1 MKFRYSCFISYC
13 HGRKDLTKAFI
24 DQLKNS
30 LEDYLELYLDEE
42 VYIDEARLLPGYH
55 YDEALAKAICQS
67 ICMIVVY
74 TPRYE
79 RHSYCL
85 REYAAMERIERSRR
99 ELLGNRANTE
109 VGMII
114 PVIFRGAKEDLP
126 DRLQKDIH
134 YCDFSKFTTAS
145 PNINKNPEYVEQIE
159 KIARVIHEHH
169 MMFENLNEES
179 TDLCNSFALPS
190 EEDVEPWRRSSN
202 GAAPF
207 PGREVE
213 G

>member
-1 MKFRYSCFISYC
+1 MKFKYSCFISYC
-13 HGRKDLTKAFI
+13 HGRKDLTKTFI

-30 LEDYLELYLDEE
+30 LESYLEPYLDEE
-42 VYIDEARLLPGYH
+42 VYIDEDRLLPGYR
-55 YDEALAKAICQS
+55 YNDALAKAICQS
-67 ICMIVVY
+67 ICMVVVY

-85 REYAAMERIERSRR
+85 REYAAMERIEKRRR
-99 ELLGNRANTE
+99 ELLGNRANAE

-114 PVIFRGAKEDLP
+114 PIIFRGAKEGLP
-126 DRLQKDIH
+126 DRLKKFIH
-134 YCDFSKFTTAS
+134 YCDFSRFTTVS
-145 PNINKNPEYVEQIE
+145 PNINQNQEYVEQIQ
-159 KIARVIHEHH
+159 KIADVIYEHYE
-169 MMFENLNEES
+169 MLVNLNEES
-179 TDLCNSFALPS
+179 ADLCDSFTLPS
-190 EEDVEPWRRSSN
+190 EEEVEPWRRSSS